1 MMNVDD
7 DRVVVRGLEDVV
19 AAETKVSLVDGIQG
33 ELYYQGYNLNCLAE
47 KVTFEEVIFL
57 LWNGRLP
64 RSEECKNLRC
74 ALVGEMR
81 LPTQVIK
88 MLELTPPNAHP
99 MGVLRTAVSM
109 LGMFDPD
116 SEDNDEGGNRRK
128 AVRLTAQ
135 VPAIVAS
142 LHRVHQGKQVL
153 SPDPKLNL
161 SGNLLYMMRGKIP
174 DPEEQ
179 RAIDLLMLLHADHGL
194 NASTFAARV
203 VSSTLADLHSALAA
217 AIGAL
222 KGPLHG
228 GANQRVMEMLL
239 EINNE
244 EEVEA
249 YIQGMLNDKKRVMGF
264 GHRVYKV
271 EDPRTR
277 PMRKYSEILCHRAD
291 QSELYAISHEIEK
304 CVWEKKGMYPNVDFY
319 AATVEHALG
328 IPKEYFTA
336 VFAIA
341 RTPGWIAHVVEQYAN
356 NRLIRPT
363 SKYVGNKLGQ
373 PFVPMQERQSYDLGN
388 PGQVGGSCGGKTAAR
403 REIDEGFAAEV
414 ARDPRWRLVGV

>member
-291 QSELYAISHEIEK
+291 QS
-304 CVWEKKGMYPNVDFY
+304 
-319 AATVEHALG
+319 
-328 IPKEYFTA
+328 
-336 VFAIA
+336 
-341 RTPGWIAHVVEQYAN
+341 
-356 NRLIRPT
+356 
-363 SKYVGNKLGQ
+363 
-373 PFVPMQERQSYDLGN
+373 
-388 PGQVGGSCGGKTAAR
+388 
-403 REIDEGFAAEV
+403 
-414 ARDPRWRLVGV
+414 